1 MPTIAVLPSAVAD
14 QIAAGEVVE
23 RPASA
28 VKELVENALDAGA
41 TLIAID
47 VSDGGRGTI
56 RVSDNGCGMDRTD
69 AELALQRHATSKIR
83 RAEDLVGVR
92 SFGFRGEALPAIGS
106 VSELTLETAAES
118 GAGTLVQVSGG
129 SIREVGQT
137 ARQRGTTVVV
147 SRLFFNVPAR
157 LKFMRGT
164 RSEWRAVSDTVTAVA
179 LARRDAHITLSHDGR
194 SALALPV
201 ASSLRER
208 VGGVWGAPY
217 AESLLDVHDGTGAA
231 HVTGLVERPA
241 DVGTRTRRV
250 HLSVN
255 GRAIR
260 DGGLVRAAEAAYR
273 STVPAG
279 LRPSLFL
286 EILIPVDAVDV
297 NVHPAKAEVRFRDR
311 WPVERA
317 VEGAVR
323 HALGTIASAAMVAP
337 RVWVGTLAFGSA
349 NTRAAANSDQPHP
362 AANGIDLGGSD
373 GQAGPS
379 AVDVWNQL
387 AAPWSTTEGLF
398 GARHGPAMESPSGN
412 QPETDREIDGAAP
425 AVTVPP
431 LQQLR
436 RTYVMFEAE
445 AGLVFIDQHSAHERI
460 LYEQFL
466 GALHT
471 GHMPSQRLLFP
482 FTMHLSA
489 PATEAFEAH
498 RDHFARLGFEV
509 DAFGGQTIVVHAVP
523 VPHPR
528 FDAERCLR
536 DTLDALTGDRL
547 PSTAARHERLIA
559 TVSCKAAIKAGD
571 ELSSAEMR
579 ALYVALA
586 QTSLPVHDV
595 HGRSTIIRLSWD
607 ELERRFGR
615 R

>member
-56 RVSDNGCGMDRTD
+56 RVSDNGCGMDRAD

-106 VSELTLETAAES
+106 VSELTLDTAAQS
-118 GAGTLVQVSGG
+118 GVGTHVHVSGG
-129 SIREVGQT
+129 SITEIGET

-179 LARRDAHITLSHDGR
+179 LARRDAHITLSHEGR
-194 SALALPV
+194 STLALPV
-201 ASSLRER
+201 AASLRER

-217 AESLLDVHDGTGAA
+217 AESLVDVHDGTGAA
-231 HVTGLVERPA
+231 QVTGLVERPA

-286 EILIPVDAVDV
+286 ELAIPVDAVDV

-323 HALGTIASAAMVAP
+323 HALGTLSSAATVAP
-337 RVWVGTLAFGSA
+337 RVWVGSAAFG
-349 NTRAAANSDQPHP
+349 AAHFFPGTAPQPPHET
-362 AANGIDLGGSD
+362 AHGIDLLSSAATVGS
-373 GQAGPS
+373 GPT
-379 AVDVWNQL
+379 AMWNQL
-387 AAPWSTTEGLF
+387 DAPWTTGPGLF
-398 GARHGPAMESPSGN
+398 APRQGPPGESAGEDSGDAAKETNGASPA
-412 QPETDREIDGAAP
+412 I
-425 AVTVPP
+425 TVPP

-436 RTYVMFEAE
+436 RTYMMFETD

-460 LYEQFL
+460 LYEQFMT
-466 GALHT
+466 AFQT
-471 GHMPSQRLLFP
+471 GRLPSQRLLFA

-489 PATEAFEAH
+489 AAAEAFDVH
-498 RDHFARLGFEV
+498 RDHFAHLGFEV
-509 DAFGGQTIVVHAVP
+509 DAFGGHTIVVHAVP
-523 VPHPR
+523 APHPR

-547 PSTAARHERLIA
+547 PSASAQHERLIA
-559 TVSCKAAIKAGD
+559 TMSCKAAIKAGD

-586 QTSLPVHDV
+586 RTTLPVHDV
-595 HGRSTIIRLSWD
+595 HGRSTIIRLPWD
-607 ELERRFGR
+607 EVERRFGR

>member
-147 SRLFFNVPAR
+147 SRLFYNVPAR

-208 VGGVWGAPY
+208 IGGVWGAPY
-217 AESLLDVHDGTGAA
+217 AESLLDVQDGTGAA
-231 HVTGLVERPA
+231 QVTGLVERPA

-250 HLSVN
+250 YLSVN

-286 EILIPVDAVDV
+286 EIVIPVDAVDV

-323 HALGTIASAAMVAP
+323 HALGTLSSAAMVAP

-349 NTRAAANSDQPHP
+349 HARPASHPEQPHST
-362 AANGIDLGGSD
+362 ANGIDIGTSD
-373 GQAGPS
+373 GQMGPS
-379 AVDVWNQL
+379 AADMWNQL
-387 AAPWSTTEGLF
+387 PAPWSTSGDLF
-398 GARHGPAMESPSGN
+398 GTRHGPAIESQSGN
-412 QPETDREIDGAAP
+412 QPDSDREVDGAPA
-425 AVTVPP
+425 AVTVPA

-436 RTYVMFEAE
+436 HTYVMFETD

-471 GHMPSQRLLFP
+471 GQMPSQRLLFP

-489 PATEAFEAH
+489 QATEAFEAH
-498 RDHFARLGFEV
+498 RDHFARLGFEA

-523 VPHPR
+523 SPHPR

-559 TVSCKAAIKAGD
+559 TVVVQGGD
-571 ELSSAEMR
+571 
-579 ALYVALA
+579 
-586 QTSLPVHDV
+586 Q
-595 HGRSTIIRLSWD
+595 
-607 ELERRFGR
+607 GR